1 MIFVHQIDERF
12 LLAAGWL
19 GRAVFE
25 DDNPHDV
32 AGRPGTLLL
41 AIGGCGQR
49 REQGV
54 CLGQLFTDWVLTGL
68 TSDHSA
74 FRRLGGPSGLSRA
87 D

>member
-25 DDNPHDV
+25 DDNLHDV

-41 AIGGCGQR
+41 AIEGAANDENKACAWASPLRIGC
-49 REQGV
+49 
-54 CLGQLFTDWVLTGL
+54 
-68 TSDHSA
+68 
-74 FRRLGGPSGLSRA
+74 SRV
-87 D
+87 